1 MIYHKVQVLQKAETS
16 FYVCVQDMFIMYAY
30 DMHMI
35 SLNGICI
42 VLYMAYIFVW
52 YVYYASMI

>member
-1 MIYHKVQVLQKAETS
+1 MIYHKVQILQKAETS
-16 FYVCVQDMFIMYAY
+16 FYVCVQDMYIMYAY

-42 VLYMAYIFVW
+42 VLYMAYIFV
-52 YVYYASMI
+52 